1 MAKSN
6 RLWRQAGDNSLIT
19 VDEALKLSRREI
31 GKLHKSYLNPTLVT
45 MLTLL
50 GFDRRFTEAKG
61 VFIWDDEGNR
71 YLDFLAGYGALNLGH
86 NHPKVIE
93 AVSMV
98 DSCPNI
104 LQASLGALPAALA
117 KNLALITPGDLEH
130 CFFGNSGAEAVE
142 GALKLARAYTRKDKI
157 VYAEGAFHG
166 KTLGALSVSGREKY
180 KRAFEP
186 LIPGCDAVS
195 FGDLAALEEELA
207 NRDVAAF
214 IVEPIQGEGGI
225 VVPPS
230 GYLKEVEA
238 LCRKYNTLLIVD
250 EIQTGLGRCGRMF
263 ACLDENVQPD
273 VIILSKSLSGGIIP
287 IGAYITTQKIWKKAY
302 GSFDRCLLHSSTFGG
317 NTRACAAGIAA
328 VNTILEENLAAQAAE
343 KGSYLL
349 SKLKELKKRHKM
361 IKDVRG
367 RGLLIGIEFCEPVKG
382 FLDKLS
388 RGTLNKLYKEY
399 FASMIA
405 SGLLSKHRI
414 ITAFTFNN
422 PNVLRLE
429 PPLAVEY
436 EHLDFLISALD
447 ETLTENRSIIKTTVR
462 AGVTS
467 TRRLSREIMRVGK

>member
-1 MAKSN
+1 MAK
-6 RLWRQAGDNSLIT
+6 WQDGPLIT
-19 VDEALKLSRREI
+19 VDEALKLPRREI
-31 GKLHKSYLNPTLVT
+31 RKLQKSYLNPTLVT

-50 GFDRRFTEAKG
+50 DFDKRFTKAQG
-61 VFIWDDEGNR
+61 IFVWDDEGNC

-93 AVSMV
+93 AVNKV
-98 DSCPNI
+98 DSYPNI
-104 LQASLGALPAALA
+104 LQIHLSALPAALA
-117 KNLALITPGDLEH
+117 KNLALITPGEMKH

-142 GALKLARAYTRKDKI
+142 GALKIARAATRKDKI

-186 LIPGCDAVS
+186 LVPGCEPVP
-195 FGDLAALEEELA
+195 FGDLASLEEELA

-225 VVPPS
+225 VVPPR
-230 GYLKEVEA
+230 GYLKKAEA

-250 EIQTGLGRCGRMF
+250 EIQTGLGRCGKMF
-263 ACLDENVQPD
+263 ASSDEDVQPD
-273 VIILSKSLSGGIIP
+273 IITLSKSLSGGLVP
-287 IGAYITTQKIWKKAY
+287 IGVYITTEKIWKKAY
-302 GSFDRCLLHSSTFGG
+302 GGFDRCLLHTSTFGG
-317 NTRACAAGIAA
+317 NARACAAGIVAIN
-328 VNTILEENLAAQAAE
+328 VTIEENLASQAAE

-349 SKLKELKKRHKM
+349 NKLSELKSKHKM

-367 RGLLIGIEFCEPVKG
+367 RGLLIGIEFREPVKG
-382 FLDKLS
+382 WVDKLS

-399 FASMIA
+399 FASIVA
-405 SGLLSKHRI
+405 SQLMNKHRI
-414 ITAFTFNN
+414 ISAFTFNN

-436 EHLDFLISALD
+436 EHLDFLIQALD
-447 ETLTENRSIIKTTVR
+447 ETLTENRSIIKATVK
-462 AGVTS
+462 AGVSS
-467 TRRLSREIMRVGK
+467 TRRLSRGFMKVGK